1 MIDTHHRSHP
11 AERGLDLSELRREF
25 SDQTTEVIDALLQ
38 ELCERGFVRSGNRI
52 GTVAHRVAWPAHLQT
67 AAAKMRAALAS
78 KSFYPPSRKELAPDA
93 ISRQVLRFLLE
104 TGDVLALSDEVV
116 ISNESFAWMKAAIE
130 KFLRENGEASVTEL
144 RQMLA
149 SSRRVV
155 VPLLERLDREG
166 VTRRLGDKR
175 VLM

>member
-1 MIDTHHRSHP
+1 
-11 AERGLDLSELRREF
+11 
-25 SDQTTEVIDALLQ
+25 
-38 ELCERGFVRSGNRI
+38 
-52 GTVAHRVAWPAHLQT
+52 
-67 AAAKMRAALAS
+67 MRAALAS